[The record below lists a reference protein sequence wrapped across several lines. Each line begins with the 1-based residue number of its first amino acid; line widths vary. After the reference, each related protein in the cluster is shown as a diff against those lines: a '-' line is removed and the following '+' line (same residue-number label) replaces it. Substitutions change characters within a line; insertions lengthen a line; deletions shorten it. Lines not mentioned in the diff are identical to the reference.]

1 MSRTRLAFLA
11 PIALLLAP
19 LAFAQ
24 TAFAQSAPMMLPG
37 DATLLQVSAH
47 GESHRTPDVAAISAG
62 VVVQNIDANTAMR
75 ENANRMSAVVAALKK
90 AGIADRDIQTSRI
103 DLIPQYKYN
112 SNEPPTITGYQAS
125 NTVNVRL
132 REIGKVGD
140 VLDALV
146 KQGANQ
152 INGPTFSVDKPDAA
166 MDEARNDAVKHAQ
179 ARADLY
185 AAATGLKVR
194 RIVSISE
201 SGETS
206 MPPPRPM
213 VMSMAKM
220 ADANTPVS
228 AGENTLSV
236 DLNVV
241 YELGR

>member
-1 MSRTRLAFLA
+1 MPSIRFALRLAPLV
-11 PIALLLAP
+11 LLLAP
-19 LAFAQ
+19 SAFAQ
-24 TAFAQSAPMMLPG
+24 AAPTLPA

-47 GESHRTPDVAAISAG
+47 GETSRAPDLAQISAG
-62 VVVQNIDANTAMR
+62 VVTQNLDANAAMR
-75 ENANRMSAVVAALKK
+75 ANAQRMSAVIAALRQ
-90 AGIADRDIQTSRI
+90 AGVAERDIQTSSI
-103 DLIPQYKYN
+103 NLEPQYKYAPN
-112 SNEPPTITGYQAS
+112 QRPTITGYQVS

-132 REIGKVGD
+132 RDLTRIGD

-152 INGPTFSVDKPDAA
+152 INGPTFTLDKPDAA
-166 MDEARNDAVKHAQ
+166 VDAARTDAIKRAQ

-201 SGETS
+201 SGEA
-206 MPPPRPM
+206 PPTPRPM
-213 VMSMAKM
+213 LMRVQAAAAPEES
-220 ADANTPVS
+220 TPIAS
-228 AGENTLSV
+228 GENVVGV

>member
-1 MSRTRLAFLA
+1 MSSIRFALRLAPF
-11 PIALLLAP
+11 ALLLSP

-24 TAFAQSAPMMLPG
+24 IATPTLAA

-47 GESHRTPDVAAISAG
+47 GETSRAPDLAQISAG
-62 VVVQNIDANTAMR
+62 VVTQNLDANAAMR
-75 ENANRMSAVVAALKK
+75 ANSQRMNAVIAALKQ
-90 AGIADRDIQTSRI
+90 AGVAERDVQTSSI
-103 DLIPQYKYN
+103 NLEPQYKYVPN
-112 SNEPPTITGYQAS
+112 QRPTITGYQVS

-132 REIGKVGD
+132 RDLTKIGD

-152 INGPTFSVDKPDAA
+152 INGPTFTIDKPDAA
-166 MDEARNDAVKHAQ
+166 MDAARTDAVKHAQ
-179 ARADLY
+179 ARAELY

-201 SGETS
+201 SSEAP
-206 MPPPRPM
+206 PPPRPM
-213 VMSMAKM
+213 LMAMAKA
-220 ADANTPVS
+220 ADESTPVAS
-228 AGENTLSV
+228 GENTIGV